1 LWGFRAQHRY
11 LGSREWGMKM
21 SGKRIVL
28 TSDATMMSNYNGGVM
43 LGFAAILPASMI
55 SERIFRWLFCPP
67 VEAGPDGSAFL
78 APCGMRKVEAALL
91 EAGFSRDE
99 VMVAHPD
106 RLDKAIGPDTEIVGI
121 GHDDPMGKIAIREIE
136 EMINRGAPYN
146 RTKFLELL
154 GHPLIKEHRPK
165 VVIGGNGSWELKGED
180 DRVDHIYLGEGE
192 RTFPSICRKII
203 AGEEVPKE
211 VEGEAVPGGEIPINR
226 GATVGGIVEIGRGC
240 WRGCSFCSPTMRRPR
255 HRPVSKIL
263 EDALV
268 NLEAGQGDL
277 ILHSEDAFMY
287 GSVGTDPDGDR
298 LLDLFRQVKGIGPR
312 TVDVSHVSL
321 ASVYHSQDL
330 LAEISEIVGVGTD
343 QRYMSAWIGIETAS
357 PDLLAKH
364 MKKKTHPA
372 PLEAWPEMVRECY
385 ALFDDQSWLPVASL
399 VLGLPGE
406 TASDVVLT
414 TELVESLKGSVGLIL
429 PLFFTP
435 IGETRLGKA
444 RGFGRDRA
452 IPEHWELV
460 GTCLEYNLR
469 HLKTLHSYY
478 SERMTAGLGQ
488 HLALRGI
495 NLFADITL
503 KKYLARMK
511 RGEPPN

>member
-1 LWGFRAQHRY
+1 
-11 LGSREWGMKM
+11 M

-55 SERIFRWLFCPP
+55 SERIFKWLFCPP
-67 VEAGPDGSAFL
+67 VEAGPDGSAIL

-91 EAGFSRDE
+91 EYGFSRDE

-106 RLDKAIGPDTEIVGI
+106 HLDEAIGPDTEIVGI
-121 GHDDPMGKIAIREIE
+121 THDDPMGKIAVREIE
-136 EMINRGAPYN
+136 EMIGRGAPYN

-154 GHPLIKEHRPK
+154 GHPLIKEHKPK
-165 VVIGGNGSWELKGED
+165 VVIGGNGSWELRGED
-180 DRVDHIYLGEGE
+180 VGVDLIYLGEGE
-192 RTFPSICRKII
+192 RTFPQVCRKMM
-203 AGEEVPKE
+203 AGEDVPGE
-211 VEGEAVPGGEIPINR
+211 VEGETVPGEEIPANR

-240 WRGCSFCSPTMRRPR
+240 WRGCTFCSPTMRRPR

-263 EDALV
+263 KDAEV
-268 NLEAGQGDL
+268 NIGAGQLDL

-287 GSVGTDPDGDR
+287 GSAGSEPNR
-298 LLDLFRQVKGIGPR
+298 EMLLDLFRQVKDLAPR

-330 LAEISEIVGVGTD
+330 LAEISEIVGIGTD

-357 PDLLAKH
+357 PRLLAKH
-364 MKKKTHPA
+364 MKNKTSPA
-372 PLEAWPEMVRECY
+372 PREIWPEMVRECY
-385 ALFDDQSWLPVASL
+385 GLFSDRSWLPVASL

-406 TASDVVLT
+406 TEEDVVLT
-414 TELVESLKGSVGLIL
+414 TELVESLKDQVGLML

-435 IGETRLGKA
+435 IGETRLGNA
-444 RGFGRDRA
+444 RGFGKDRA
-452 IPEHWELV
+452 SPEHWELV

-469 HLKTLHSYY
+469 HLKALHRYY
-478 SERMTAGLGQ
+478 SERMTAGLSQ

-495 NLFADITL
+495 NLLSDYAL
-503 KKYLARMK
+503 KKYLRRMK

>member
-1 LWGFRAQHRY
+1 
-11 LGSREWGMKM
+11 M

-55 SERIFRWLFCPP
+55 SERIFQWLFCPP
-67 VEAGPDGSAFL
+67 VEAGTDGSAIL

-106 RLDKAIGPDTEIVGI
+106 HLDKAIGPDTEIVGI
-121 GHDDPMGKIAIREIE
+121 GHDDPMGKIAVREIE
-136 EMINRGAPYN
+136 EMIRRGAPYN
-146 RTKFLELL
+146 RTKFLELV
-154 GHPLIKEHRPK
+154 GHPLIREHRPK
-165 VVIGGNGSWELKGED
+165 VVIGGNGSWELRGED
-180 DRVDHIYLGEGE
+180 AGVDIIYLGEGE
-192 RTFPSICRKII
+192 RTFPSICNMII
-203 AGEEVPKE
+203 GGEDVPGE
-211 VEGEAVPGGEIPINR
+211 VEGEIVPGDEIPVNS

-240 WRGCSFCSPTMRRPR
+240 WRGCSFCSPAMRRPR

-263 EDALV
+263 EDARV
-268 NLEAGQGDL
+268 NLAAGQRDL

-287 GSVGTDPDGDR
+287 GSVGAEPKR
-298 LLDLFRQVKGIGPR
+298 EILLDLFRRVKELGPR
-312 TVDVSHVSL
+312 TVDVSHMSL

-330 LAEISEIVGVGTD
+330 LAEISEVVGVGTD

-357 PDLLAKH
+357 PRLLARH
-364 MKKKTHPA
+364 MKNKTNPA
-372 PLEAWPEMVRECY
+372 PLDAWPEMVRECY
-385 ALFDDQSWLPVASL
+385 GLFQERSWLPVASL

-406 TASDVVLT
+406 TEEDVVAT
-414 TELVESLKGSVGLIL
+414 TELVESLKESVGLML

-444 RGFGRDRA
+444 RGFGRDGA
-452 IPEHWELV
+452 SPEHWELV

-469 HLKTLHSYY
+469 HLKALHSYY
-478 SERMTAGLGQ
+478 SERMTAGPVQ
-488 HLALRGI
+488 HLALRGMNI
-495 NLFADITL
+495 LADFAL
-503 KKYLARMK
+503 KKYLGRMK